1 MTKVTVIGTFEDLSK
16 KNKDILDDNIRLAA
30 IRNEMLEVLLTKENK
45 KSDLTFPERVRM
57 ISDYVESHYLR
68 QYMDLLCV
76 LEAPTP

>member
-1 MTKVTVIGTFEDLSK
+1 MTKVTVTGTFEDLSK
-16 KNKDILDDNIRLAA
+16 KNKDILDDSIRLAA

-45 KSDLTFPERVRM
+45 KSPLTFPERVRM
-57 ISDYVESHYLR
+57 VSDYVEAHYLR